1 MSSVSIPISGASATV
16 TSNLSTPA
24 SSPGSPFGMFI
35 DLLIKHISNI
45 RVYSGLLIYTREE
58 LLSLASS
65 PLSQTPPDSAA
76 FSDFPTSILRTRGN
90 GLSNTAS
97 NDAKDDSDKEEAAPG
112 LSTSQQFELEL
123 E

>member
-1 MSSVSIPISGASATV
+1 
-16 TSNLSTPA
+16 
-24 SSPGSPFGMFI
+24 
-35 DLLIKHISNI
+35 
-45 RVYSGLLIYTREE
+45 LIYSREE

-76 FSDFPTSILRTRGN
+76 FNGFPAAILRTNGN
-90 GLSNTAS
+90 ALSTAAMP
-97 NDAKDDSDKEEAAPG
+97 DAPYDSDNQETAVG

>member
-1 MSSVSIPISGASATV
+1 MSSVSIPISGASANA

-24 SSPGSPFGMFI
+24 SSPGNSF
-35 DLLIKHISNI
+35 
-45 RVYSGLLIYTREE
+45 GLLIYTREE

-65 PLSQTPPDSAA
+65 PLSRTPPDSAA
-76 FSDFPTSILRTRGN
+76 FNGFPTSILRAHGN

-97 NDAKDDSDKEEAAPG
+97 TDAKYDSDEETNSS
-112 LSTSQQFELEL
+112 LNTSQQFELEL